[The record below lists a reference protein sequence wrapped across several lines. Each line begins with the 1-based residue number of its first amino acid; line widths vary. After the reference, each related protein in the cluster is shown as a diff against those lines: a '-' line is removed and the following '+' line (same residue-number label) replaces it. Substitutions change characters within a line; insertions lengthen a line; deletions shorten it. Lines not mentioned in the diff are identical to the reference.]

1 VAVTNIVAAMVLVGA
16 TSDEHTSPALVLAYT
31 AAYVVGSAISYAVL
45 RRRLGGLESPRL
57 LRFLVRLALVV
68 LVSTG
73 VALLVALGLHDLSER
88 PPWPVAA
95 AQAAAITAVDVV
107 VFVLLARAL
116 RLREV
121 TSVIETVT
129 RRLSRSRES

>member
-1 VAVTNIVAAMVLVGA
+1 MAVIAIVLGSQMVTQVLKAALPRAGDAVGNSLPSGHV
-16 TSDEHTSPALVLAYT
+16 T
-31 AAYVVGSAISYAVL
+31 
-45 RRRLGGLESPRL
+45 
-57 LRFLVRLALVV
+57 LVV
-68 LVSTG
+68 ALG
-73 VALLVALGLHDLSER
+73 VALLVALGLHSLTDS

-95 AQAAAITAVDVV
+95 LQAAAITAADVA

-129 RRLSRSRES
+129 RRLSRTRAS

>member
-1 VAVTNIVAAMVLVGA
+1 M
-16 TSDEHTSPALVLAYT
+16 
-31 AAYVVGSAISYAVL
+31 
-45 RRRLGGLESPRL
+45 
-57 LRFLVRLALVV
+57 

-73 VALLVALGLHDLSER
+73 VAWLVALGLHSLSDE

-95 AQAAAITAVDVV
+95 LQAAVITAADVA

-129 RRLSRSRES
+129 RRLSRTS